1 MPLAC
6 TRHPHFHQPLA
17 SHPRSSQRSQ
27 DGRRKKR
34 RDPKTHGTGWFVHSG
49 LTFSPIE
56 TRRGGSRDHVTNWAA
71 PTART
76 DSLLKSGRCQR
87 TCVRSSAACTIYRA
101 NKGEQK
107 LTIREEKRK
116 EKKRKEKRER
126 ERGKKKKK
134 NWKACPGRNKSASM
148 HRLHLG
154 LREFLTAKWRGV
166 ALQTL
171 LNMSC
176 WHFRND
182 VHSAASSKDRKA
194 ACVQYMTRS
203 TSP

>member
-116 EKKRKEKRER
+116 EKKGKERER
-126 ERGKKKKK
+126 EREGKKEEEKLESLPRPQQERKH
-134 NWKACPGRNKSASM
+134 APPPSRVERVPDRQMA
-148 HRLHLG
+148 
-154 LREFLTAKWRGV
+154 WRCTSDTSKYV
-166 ALQTL
+166 LLALLQ
-171 LNMSC
+171 
-176 WHFRND
+176 
-182 VHSAASSKDRKA
+182 
-194 ACVQYMTRS
+194 
-203 TSP
+203 